1 VIKPS
6 EPAQVF
12 VFDPTP
18 PNNTVTQVTLEP
30 NQSYQLGIRVEDVY
44 SNVITMPVTYAI
56 DRPEE
61 DLLADPPVIPVNAS
75 VSPSGLIRSGTIAGD
90 ASVVITATPELV
102 VEVELSIIPGAPVE
116 IAVLPEQIIL
126 SPAQSAAL
134 SATILDAFGNVVVS
148 SSPSKPSASISWSG
162 LNVSGT
168 VTSTGLYTA
177 GTVAGS
183 FSSALVVRGR
193 GLERFVDV
201 TVTSGA
207 PVSAVVTPSPIIATP
222 NSQVQLSVVYYDEQG
237 NVTSAPGAEVNWG
250 LRTGSA
256 FELGSDGLL
265 TLDCLNSPG
274 EYVDEVS
281 VTIDI
286 PGVDEAITEIADIE
300 VRPGVTESIEVDPTR
315 AEVAVTNV
323 YLFSAVAKD
332 SCGYSANDAPQW
344 AIIRGEGTITAQG
357 RFVASTSS
365 TLLSP
370 EEVDVGA
377 SAQPVIIAARV
388 GAISSPEVQVTVLPG
403 PALQLELEPAEIEA
417 VVTERV
423 ELRAIAQDSYGNR
436 WVPNGVEWAV
446 ANDQGIFTEGGEP
459 VQVGPVGSVSELG
472 VLESAMVAGRYPR
485 SVKAS
490 FGSRSATANAIL
502 VPDAPSRVEISPALA
517 VLTPNQVFN
526 FEATTFDQFDNV
538 ILSAEPSFSCA
549 AEVGLC
555 TDSGV
560 LTATDRV
567 GEYLD
572 AITASFDGVTGR
584 ASVEVQNSEPA
595 RIEISPGSLRAS
607 MNSRNTFTA
616 TVYDSEGVEI
626 QGASVTWTVTD
637 PEVGFVNTLPNGDAQ
652 LTIGRSSRNPFAQ
665 AVLAR
670 YEDIEAYV
678 DVFVPVDFDTDG
690 IADDLELDNDLD
702 PENPDD
708 ASEDY
713 DNDGLTNRQEIN
725 AGAGEGE
732 QLDIR
737 DADTD
742 NDGVIDGDEPSWDVD
757 TDRDGAINALDPDS
771 DDDGILDGTEL
782 GVTNPSPATD
792 TSDNFRADLDPDTT
806 TDPLRVDTDG
816 DGINDGQEDTNRNG
830 RLDPGETPPTRDFNY
845 IYCDPTAEQTGCPD
859 GLICL
864 ETICTEP
871 QEETQRQAPDSGC
884 AAGSDR
890 ALSLVW
896 LLALIA
902 LLIPRRREA

>member
-1 VIKPS
+1 
-6 EPAQVF
+6 
-12 VFDPTP
+12 
-18 PNNTVTQVTLEP
+18 
-30 NQSYQLGIRVEDVY
+30 
-44 SNVITMPVTYAI
+44 
-56 DRPEE
+56 
-61 DLLADPPVIPVNAS
+61 
-75 VSPSGLIRSGTIAGD
+75 
-90 ASVVITATPELV
+90 
-102 VEVELSIIPGAPVE
+102 
-116 IAVLPEQIIL
+116 
-126 SPAQSAAL
+126 
-134 SATILDAFGNVVVS
+134 
-148 SSPSKPSASISWSG
+148 
-162 LNVSGT
+162 
-168 VTSTGLYTA
+168 
-177 GTVAGS
+177 
-183 FSSALVVRGR
+183 
-193 GLERFVDV
+193 
-201 TVTSGA
+201 
-207 PVSAVVTPSPIIATP
+207 
-222 NSQVQLSVVYYDEQG
+222 
-237 NVTSAPGAEVNWG
+237 
-250 LRTGSA
+250 
-256 FELGSDGLL
+256 
-265 TLDCLNSPG
+265 
-274 EYVDEVS
+274 
-281 VTIDI
+281 
-286 PGVDEAITEIADIE
+286 
-300 VRPGVTESIEVDPTR
+300 
-315 AEVAVTNV
+315 
-323 YLFSAVAKD
+323 
-332 SCGYSANDAPQW
+332 
-344 AIIRGEGTITAQG
+344 
-357 RFVASTSS
+357 
-365 TLLSP
+365 
-370 EEVDVGA
+370 
-377 SAQPVIIAARV
+377 
-388 GAISSPEVQVTVLPG
+388 
-403 PALQLELEPAEIEA
+403 
-417 VVTERV
+417 
-423 ELRAIAQDSYGNR
+423 
-436 WVPNGVEWAV
+436 
-446 ANDQGIFTEGGEP
+446 
-459 VQVGPVGSVSELG
+459 
-472 VLESAMVAGRYPR
+472 
-485 SVKAS
+485 
-490 FGSRSATANAIL
+490 
-502 VPDAPSRVEISPALA
+502 
-517 VLTPNQVFN
+517 
-526 FEATTFDQFDNV
+526 
-538 ILSAEPSFSCA
+538 
-549 AEVGLC
+549 
-555 TDSGV
+555 
-560 LTATDRV
+560 
-567 GEYLD
+567 
-572 AITASFDGVTGR
+572 
-584 ASVEVQNSEPA
+584 
-595 RIEISPGSLRAS
+595 

-871 QEETQRQAPDSGC
+871 QEEAQRKAPDTGC
-884 AAGSDR
+884 AAGNDR